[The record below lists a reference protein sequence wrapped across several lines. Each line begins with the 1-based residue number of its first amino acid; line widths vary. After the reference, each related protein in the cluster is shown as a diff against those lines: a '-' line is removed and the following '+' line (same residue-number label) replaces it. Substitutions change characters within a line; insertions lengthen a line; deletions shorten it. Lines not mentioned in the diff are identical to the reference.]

1 MSDEFVPLTLFLR
14 PAVSEPATEPV
25 PPAASPP
32 LEIALHP
39 PEHQEALRA
48 ARRFRAALA
57 DALDAALQE
66 LLRTIASEV
75 LARELRLGGADV
87 AAIVSTALDRFAHE
101 RVVSVRAH
109 SQDCPALV
117 ALPIERVAD
126 DSLTPGDVRIELQWG
141 TIDLT
146 LDARLDAAL
155 AAWAA

>member
-1 MSDEFVPLTLFLR
+1 MSDEFVPLALFLR
-14 PAVSEPATEPV
+14 PAVSEPATEPA

-32 LEIALHP
+32 LEIALRP
-39 PEHQEALRA
+39 PEREEALRA

-87 AAIVSTALDRFAHE
+87 AAIVSSALDRFADE
-101 RVVSVRAH
+101 RIVSVRAH
-109 SQDCPALV
+109 PQDCAALV
-117 ALPIERVAD
+117 AVPIERVAD